1 MATISSFED
10 RVGNHQFR
18 VASPLWGYLP
28 QVHEWS
34 KGALE
39 WEAERVDGVEH
50 MPVFKAIPIY
60 RGERLES
67 YARTGNS
74 KKAAKEEAAKAMA
87 LSGHCVNCLIHPKDD
102 RADSYR
108 FETSVNASQLVSC
121 EALLLVRDRERSAAG
136 EDCCSPPCL
145 PPRLTRRL
153 PAPIPALRRPQNKWL
168 PFSM

>member
-1 MATISSFED
+1 MAVINADPKLNVTTNGERIGYIPCN
-10 RVGNHQFR
+10 VFR

-87 LSGHCVNCLIHPKDD
+87 LSGHC
-102 RADSYR
+102 
-108 FETSVNASQLVSC
+108 
-121 EALLLVRDRERSAAG
+121 
-136 EDCCSPPCL
+136 
-145 PPRLTRRL
+145 
-153 PAPIPALRRPQNKWL
+153 
-168 PFSM
+168 